1 MSLYFWR
8 IGISCAVI
16 FNQLEFHIIFEME
29 MKDFESLLDEI
40 WLLFEGN
47 YTFDP

>member
-1 MSLYFWR
+1 MLL
-8 IGISCAVI
+8 I